1 MYYSS
6 SQPFQWN
13 GTAAGLGDHTLLP
26 MIELF
31 ITLNDPLAATS
42 PPPRLMLSAPS
53 YRPENWAIIL
63 VSCVQ
68 LIIGLAG
75 VLLGYETAVH
85 LHQSCRKRIVNVF
98 VEWLCYTRWVFI
110 PLFSV
115 DCMHFGV

>member
-1 MYYSS
+1 MYSS
-6 SQPFQWN
+6 FQPFWN
-13 GTAAGLGDHTLLP
+13 GTALP

-31 ITLNDPLAATS
+31 ITLNDTPAATS
-42 PPPRLMLSAPS
+42 QPPRLMLSAPS

-63 VSCVQ
+63 VSCIQ

-98 VEWLCYTRWVFI
+98 VEWLCYTRCGFI
-110 PLFSV
+110 VLLF
-115 DCMHFGV
+115 CMHFGVVGYLILKTT